1 MSTSGCMQKELNI
14 PEGFQVVVEGKK
26 IIVSFNGKK
35 LEKELK
41 FTYDINIKVE
51 NGKLIASSSSDRRK
65 VKAMLGTIIAHARN
79 MIKGLRDG
87 YTYRLKVV
95 YTHFPI
101 SIKVEGDKVI
111 ITNFLGEKTPRIAKI
126 LGDTKVQ
133 VNGQDIIVSGSD
145 KELVA
150 QTAANIE
157 TATKISKKDRR
168 VFQDG
173 IYIVSRE

>member
-1 MSTSGCMQKELNI
+1 MQKELNI
-14 PEGFQVVVEGKK
+14 PDGFQVAVEGKN

-41 FTYDINIKVE
+41 FTHDISIKVE
-51 NGKLIASSSSDRRK
+51 DGKLIVSSSSDKRK

-79 MIKGLRDG
+79 MIKGLKDG
-87 YTYRLKVV
+87 YTYKLKVV

-101 SIKVEGDKVI
+101 SVKVEGDKVI
-111 ITNFLGEKTPRIAKI
+111 ITNFLGEKTHRVAKI
-126 LGDTKVQ
+126 LGDTRVQ
-133 VNGQDIIVSGSD
+133 VNGQEIIVSGND

-157 TATKISKKDRR
+157 MATKISKKDRR

-173 IYIVSRE
+173 IYIVGRE